1 MWVEACNH
9 VVHDNVYVGVYSNDL
24 RIMCIDYS
32 IGISLFYKSVKHIS
46 KVYYFYLLLILT
58 KMVMRIIENLIM
70 IIFINLSY

>member
-1 MWVEACNH
+1 ML
-9 VVHDNVYVGVYSNDL
+9 YMTMFMMGVYSNDL

-46 KVYYFYLLLILT
+46 NVYYFYLLLILT